1 MAGGKFM
8 EELYMKYRRL
18 MYATALKLVS
28 GRETAEDVV
37 HDAVVKLIEKEETLR
52 TLNRCAL
59 TSYVV
64 YTVRNTAI
72 NHLRRQDTRSRPSV
86 PAGALPEDFESADE
100 APGPEELA
108 LLAER
113 SERFAE
119 IWGTLPDDTRTLLA
133 GKYLLEK
140 SDAELAE
147 TFGCSAASV
156 RMKLTRARR
165 RAMDALRKGE
175 FDSGK
180 A

>member
-1 MAGGKFM
+1 M

-72 NHLRRQDTRSRPSV
+72 NHLRRQDTRSRHSV
-86 PAGALPEDFESADE
+86 PAGALPEDFESAD
-100 APGPEELA
+100 ELA